1 MSGNTIDQKPPVHTT
16 GSVTRFA
23 YNVIDRGE

>member
-1 MSGNTIDQKPPVHTT
+1 MSGNTIDQKPPIHAT
-16 GSVTRFA
+16 GSGIRSA